1 MSHCRQPRNSGQ
13 PPARQEL
20 RLSAQH
26 CKGLASHTQLP
37 GEPARGS
44 SFRWDHCL
52 LLPRPRAR
60 RPGWVVCGFLIPRF
74 CKVINICCFKILYL
88 ELTCYT
94 VVANSQLQIHICMHV
109 FMCMCG
115 WVLTCSVVSD
125 SLRPHGLQPT
135 RLLCPWDSPGKNT
148 GVGCHFLLQG
158 IFPIQGSNLCLLS
171 LLHWQAHSLSLSH
184 QDVCVYV

>member
-1 MSHCRQPRNSGQ
+1 M
-13 PPARQEL
+13 
-20 RLSAQH
+20 
-26 CKGLASHTQLP
+26 
-37 GEPARGS
+37 
-44 SFRWDHCL
+44 
-52 LLPRPRAR
+52 
-60 RPGWVVCGFLIPRF
+60 CGFLIPRF

-158 IFPIQGSNLCLLS
+158 IFPTQGSNLWLLS
-171 LLHWQAHSLSLSH
+171 LLHWQARSLSLSH
-184 QDVCVYV
+184 QMYVCMYNQNVHVCVHVCISTCMYVCVSRCVNICICIYIVIHCRIICC